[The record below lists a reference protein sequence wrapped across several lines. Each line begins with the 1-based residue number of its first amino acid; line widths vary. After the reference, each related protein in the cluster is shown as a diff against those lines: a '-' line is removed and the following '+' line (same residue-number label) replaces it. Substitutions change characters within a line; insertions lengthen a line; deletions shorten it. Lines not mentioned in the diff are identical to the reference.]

1 MIERPSPNHDARPAG
16 KATDLVILHY
26 TGMRDAESALRRLTD
41 PAAKVSS
48 HYLID
53 EQGLVHRLVDESR
66 RAWHAGVS
74 YWGGERDVN
83 GVSIGIELV
92 NPGHDFGYRPF
103 PQAQMTALIELCRG
117 LLARHPISRASIV
130 GHSDVAPR
138 RKIDPGELF
147 DWRALAAAGFGLWP
161 EPLEGPA
168 APAAAL
174 KALARIG
181 YEIGQAETDEISR
194 AAIAA
199 FQRHFRPGR
208 IDGGIDS
215 ETGSLIYG
223 MARALKETD
232 G

>member
-1 MIERPSPNHDARPAG
+1 VIERPSPNHDARPAG
-16 KATDLVILHY
+16 KTTDLVILHY
-26 TGMRDAESALRRLTD
+26 TGMRDAESALRRLAD
-41 PAAKVSS
+41 PVAKVSS

-53 EQGLVHRLVDESR
+53 EQGVVYRLVDESR

-83 GVSIGIELV
+83 GVSIGIELA

-103 PQAQMTALIELCRG
+103 PQAQMTALVELCHG
-117 LLARHPISRASIV
+117 ILARHPIPRARII

-161 EPLEGPA
+161 EPLEEPA
-168 APAAAL
+168 DPATAL

-181 YEIGQAETDEISR
+181 YEIGPAEADEITR

-199 FQRHFRPGR
+199 FQRHFRPRR
-208 IDGGIDS
+208 IDGEIDS
-215 ETGSLIYG
+215 ETGKLIYG
-223 MARALKETD
+223 LARALKEAS

>member
-16 KATDLVILHY
+16 KAIDLIVLHY
-26 TGMRDAESALRRLTD
+26 TGMRNAESALQRLSD

-53 EQGLVHRLVDESR
+53 EQGEVYRLVDESR

-74 YWGGERDVN
+74 YWRGERDVN
-83 GVSIGIELV
+83 GVSIGIELA

-103 PQAQMTALIELCRG
+103 PEAQMTALVELCRG
-117 LLARHPISRASIV
+117 LLARQPIPRARIV

-147 DWRALAAAGFGLWP
+147 DWRALSAAGFGLWP
-161 EPLEGPA
+161 KPVDGPA
-168 APAAAL
+168 DP
-174 KALARIG
+174 ALALIALVQIG
-181 YEIGQAETDEISR
+181 YETGQAETDEITR

-199 FQRHFRPGR
+199 FQRHFRPR
-208 IDGGIDS
+208 QIDGEVDG
-215 ETGSLIYG
+215 ETRCLIYG
-223 MARALKETD
+223 LAQALA
-232 G
+232 GG

>member
-1 MIERPSPNHDARPAG
+1 VIERPSPNHDARPAG

-53 EQGLVHRLVDESR
+53 EQGAVYRLVDESR

-103 PQAQMTALIELCRG
+103 PYAQMTALIELCRG
-117 LLARHPISRASIV
+117 VVARHPISRARVV

-147 DWRALAAAGFGLWP
+147 DWRALAAAGFGMWP
-161 EPLEGPA
+161 KPLEGSA
-168 APAAAL
+168 DPAAAL

-181 YEIGQAETDEISR
+181 YEIGQDETDEITR

-208 IDGGIDS
+208 IDGEVDS
-215 ETGSLIYG
+215 ETGSLIHG